1 MGKTVYCL
9 SNGST
14 TQFPNNTLTH
24 FGNKFPFLLDYQK
37 LTDNFKFHI
46 ALEGIGFSLNFERSF
61 LPKRSENPSIIF
73 VLRTLVKKPS
83 VCISLTE
90 GTNHVCD
97 VEFFDKLLELETN
110 SSTDSFV
117 YVFLETDDLQY
128 DKLSNF
134 FLKFS
139 DFLDITVVHKTD
151 NKLVKLI
158 YNQTDIYSLMN
169 INLLDHLT
177 VDNYF
182 YQDTGSARVQ
192 ELVQLW
198 KEKKYRLKASKVINE
213 DSYYHFRIDKNTETR
228 IDLSTLLK
236 PKLPKLVKVKCNEI
250 RNQIFNNHHSKDL
263 IAFCPEIGTQKVF
276 FWHEFEAK
284 TYCVLQNTILNT
296 ISFDLTDEND
306 EPLHLITGVPTL
318 LKLDIQAMEKSKKSF
333 NVRITSTTDLHPEN
347 TRARFTATLPQTL
360 HLNSD
365 WKIGLSAVNLPN
377 VFNTLPSETLIA
389 FFYYND
395 EQTRIKV
402 EHFLPHKKY
411 TKQELLGEIN
421 FFLQKNSNNVYI
433 GDIFETVPENK
444 HEAVCCLELK
454 MHGVLVMN
462 KMLTDL
468 LGYTSLTDKRGKVL
482 FSYTQTMASLKSTS
496 LSYKFSSE
504 LPLNMDYYRPSY
516 YLLYSNIVQPTA
528 VSGEYLNILKIFP
541 VSNDNS
547 TYVIQEFKHREYLH
561 LNNYDIKEIQFHLR
575 SHTGEYI
582 SFDENNKDPI
592 ILNLN
597 FTNYN

>member
-9 SNGST
+9 SNGSA
-14 TQFPNNTLTH
+14 TQFPNNSLTT
-24 FGNKFPFLLDYQK
+24 FGNKFPFFIDYQK
-37 LTDNFKFHI
+37 LTDDFKFHI

-61 LPKRSENPSIIF
+61 LPKHAENPSIIF
-73 VLRTLVKKPS
+73 VLKTQVKKPS
-83 VCISLTE
+83 ICISLSE
-90 GTNHVCD
+90 GSNHVCD
-97 VEFFDKLLELETN
+97 VEFFDSILQPLTN
-110 SSTDSFV
+110 SVNDSFV

-128 DKLSNF
+128 DKLANF
-134 FLKFS
+134 FLTFS
-139 DFLDITVVHKTD
+139 EYLDINVVHKTD
-151 NKLVKLI
+151 KKLVKLI
-158 YNQTDIYSLMN
+158 HKQTNLYSLIN
-169 INLLDHLT
+169 INLLDHLK

-182 YQDTGSARVQ
+182 YNDTGSARVQ

-198 KEKKYRLKASKVINE
+198 KEKENRLKVAKNLNG
-213 DSYYHFRIDKNTETR
+213 DQYYYFRIDEYTETH
-228 IDLSTLLK
+228 IDLNTLLK
-236 PKLPKLVKVKCNEI
+236 PNLPKLVKVKCEDI

-296 ISFDLTDEND
+296 ISFQITDEND
-306 EPLHLITGVPTL
+306 KPLQLVTGVPTL

-347 TRARFTATLPQTL
+347 TRSNFTATLPQTL
-360 HLNSD
+360 NLNAD
-365 WKIGLSAVNLPN
+365 WKIGLSTVNLPN
-377 VFNTLPSETLIA
+377 VFNTLPSDTMLA
-389 FFYYND
+389 FIFYKEDNVK
-395 EQTRIKV
+395 EKV
-402 EHFLPHKKY
+402 QHFFPHKRY
-411 TKQELLGEIN
+411 TKEELLDEIN
-421 FFLQKNSNNVYI
+421 FFLIKNSKNVYLGEI
-433 GDIFETVPENK
+433 SETHPAQTHKNL
-444 HEAVCCLELK
+444 CCIELK
-454 MHGVLVMN
+454 IHGTLIIS

-468 LGYTSLTDKRGKVL
+468 LGFTSMPDKRGKVY
-482 FSYTQTMASLKSTS
+482 FTYSPTTPSLKSTS
-496 LSYKFSSE
+496 LSHKFTSE
-504 LPLNMDYYRPSY
+504 VPINMDYYRPSY
-516 YLLYSNIVQPTA
+516 YMLYSNIVQPTA

-541 VSNDNS
+541 VTNDNS

-597 FTNYN
+597 FTNYA